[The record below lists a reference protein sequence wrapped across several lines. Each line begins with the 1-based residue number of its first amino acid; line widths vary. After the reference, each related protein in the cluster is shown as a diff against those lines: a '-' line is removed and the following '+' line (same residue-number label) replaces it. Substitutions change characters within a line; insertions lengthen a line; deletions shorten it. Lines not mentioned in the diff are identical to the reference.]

1 MSRGR
6 THDGAHFV
14 GRQRKDDRVRLT
26 GWMPRLA
33 VTVLL
38 DLRGVRRTPVADT
51 RAEIGDEPRA
61 CVGGKD

>member
-1 MSRGR
+1 MAGGR
-6 THDGAHFV
+6 THDGADLV

-26 GWMPRLA
+26 GRMPGLA

-38 DLRGVRRTPVADT
+38 DLRRARGTSVADT

-61 CVGGKD
+61 CVS